1 MVESETDV
9 RDAGSYPSPPRTAR
23 STAPDTFDSILPAT
37 FEIGGTQIS
46 TRSSGPDPSDQTSEN
61 PSEPV
66 SLIEHYLRK
75 WWEHLQRPS
84 LVRRKLRE
92 LETACDNE
100 RPESRANLALEH
112 YREFVIGFAKAGWT
126 SEQSE
131 SICMLVC
138 FARRTHIVHCS
149 GDPGEDRKNVRARAS
164 WFPACHRID
173 VQL

>member
-1 MVESETDV
+1 MFGMRGAIHLHRE
-9 RDAGSYPSPPRTAR
+9 RPAAQLQAHLTASFR
-23 STAPDTFDSILPAT
+23 HFR
-37 FEIGGTQIS
+37 IGGTQVS

-100 RPESRANLALEH
+100 RPESSANQALEH

-126 SEQSE
+126 REQSE

-138 FARRTHIVHCS
+138 FVRQTHIC
-149 GDPGEDRKNVRARAS
+149 ALQ
-164 WFPACHRID
+164 C
-173 VQL
+173 